1 MVFEPSRREV
11 DDAASGRSESELAE
25 QFVSSLSVLARALD
39 DARLDTPRAHQEL
52 RRLIARLGDDLR
64 MLRES
69 WHGRMPTPP
78 PPEGRPL
85 QSRPDAP
92 LSVLQRQA
100 EAIAEGA
107 RMLVEESRSQGSE
120 AIPDETLGS
129 LTQAQH
135 LAAMTL
141 RVEAARRQLTG

>member
-1 MVFEPSRREV
+1 MAFEPSRAQVEE
-11 DDAASGRSESELAE
+11 AAAGQSASELAR
-25 QFVSSLSVLARALD
+25 QFVASLNALAGALD
-39 DARLDTPRAHQEL
+39 DRRMDNEEARLQVRL
-52 RRLIARLGDDLR
+52 LIARLGDDLR

-107 RMLVEESRSQGSE
+107 RMLVEESNNQGSA
-120 AIPDETLGS
+120 AIPDETLGP
-129 LTQAQH
+129 LTQVEH
-135 LAAMTL
+135 LSAMTL
-141 RVEAARRQLTG
+141 RVQAAQRHLAG